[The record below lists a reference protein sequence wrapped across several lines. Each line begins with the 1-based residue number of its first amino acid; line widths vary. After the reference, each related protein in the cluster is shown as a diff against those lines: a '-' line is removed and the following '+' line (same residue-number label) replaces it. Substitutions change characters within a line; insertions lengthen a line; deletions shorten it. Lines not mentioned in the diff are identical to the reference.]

1 MLLGIL
7 RESMMWHE
15 LTTRQSARKKL
26 ETRRLAYDASLAK
39 THKAK
44 NEDFRM
50 EEELRS
56 QKAKYEEMSEDVY
69 RRMQDV
75 STWTQSLILIAA
87 HYLQIKEAEVDS
99 VADLGAFLDAELS
112 YYDRCRE
119 VLMQLKRDWPAG

>member
-1 MLLGIL
+1 M
-7 RESMMWHE
+7 
-15 LTTRQSARKKL
+15 
-26 ETRRLAYDASLAK
+26 
-39 THKAK
+39 HKAK

-75 STWTQSLILIAA
+75 SFLLKPLLFRIT
-87 HYLQIKEAEVDS
+87 HYFQIKEAEVDS

-119 VLMQLKRDWPAG
+119 VLLQLKKGWPAG

>member
-1 MLLGIL
+1 M
-7 RESMMWHE
+7 
-15 LTTRQSARKKL
+15 Q
-26 ETRRLAYDASLAK
+26 
-39 THKAK
+39 KAK

-75 STWTQSLILIAA
+75 SILTKALILIMIA
-87 HYLQIKEAEVDS
+87 HYFQIKEAEVDS

>member
-1 MLLGIL
+1 MN
-7 RESMMWHE
+7 
-15 LTTRQSARKKL
+15 
-26 ETRRLAYDASLAK
+26 
-39 THKAK
+39 KAK

-75 STWTQSLILIAA
+75 SILIQALILIIA
-87 HYLQIKEAEVDS
+87 HYSQIKEAEVDS